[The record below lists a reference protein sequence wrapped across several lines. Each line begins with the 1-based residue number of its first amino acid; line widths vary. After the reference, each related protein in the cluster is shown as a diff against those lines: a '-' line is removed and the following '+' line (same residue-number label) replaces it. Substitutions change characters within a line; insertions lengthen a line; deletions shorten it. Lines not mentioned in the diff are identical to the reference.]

1 MAYAT
6 NRSAPSHEDLLSSV
20 NHKILDESRALIN
33 LDRTY
38 GVKMQGQYI
47 EEEFKYTGGF
57 TNIKNKKQ
65 LAKKKHSID
74 IPELA
79 GIDNPSQA
87 TLSGTPTK

>member
-6 NRSAPSHEDLLSSV
+6 NRSGSLPEDMLSSV
-20 NHKILDESRALIN
+20 NSKMANESRALIN

-57 TNIKNKKQ
+57 TNIKNKK
-65 LAKKKHSID
+65 
-74 IPELA
+74 
-79 GIDNPSQA
+79 
-87 TLSGTPTK
+87 

>member
-6 NRSAPSHEDLLSSV
+6 NRSAPSATSEDMLASINNKMV
-20 NHKILDESRALIN
+20 EETRALIN
-33 LDRTY
+33 LDKTY

-65 LAKKKHSID
+65 PKKKGPLE

-79 GIDNPSQA
+79 GLQEPAS
-87 TLSGTPTK
+87 

>member
-1 MAYAT
+1 
-6 NRSAPSHEDLLSSV
+6 
-20 NHKILDESRALIN
+20 
-33 LDRTY
+33 
-38 GVKMQGQYI
+38 MQGQYI

-65 LAKKKHSID
+65 ISKKKNSLD